1 MTEDELRKKT
11 TAHGNIDKLIHEPAR
26 LLILSYLSL
35 LESADFLFLKA
46 ETELSW
52 GNLSVHMSKL
62 EEAGYVTIEK
72 EIKRKK
78 LHTIASLTPKGRT
91 AFEKYKKNIDN
102 LLK

>member
-26 LLILSYLSL
+26 LLILSYLSF

-46 ETELSW
+46 ETDLSW

-72 EIKRKK
+72 KFIRKK
-78 LHTIASLTPKGRT
+78 PHTIASLTDNGRI
-91 AFEKYKKNIDN
+91 AFEKYKKNISN